1 MQAGDIMI
9 ENIVIGKPLVSLDVL
24 LGDEFN
30 NNFNYSYETTEER
43 YLPKILVE
51 YKFIKSIR
59 ELKRNRKDLDVMLC
73 KPDCLDIKIGKKRVY
88 IVVGE

>member
-1 MQAGDIMI
+1 MV

-24 LGDEFN
+24 LGDEVN
-30 NNFNYSYETTEER
+30 NNYNYTYEVEEER
-43 YLPKILVE
+43 YLPKILV
-51 YKFIKSIR
+51 KHGFIKSIR

-73 KPDCLDIKIGKKRVY
+73 KPDCLDVKIGKKKVY